1 MKKGASRSTL
11 LVLAA
16 FKYTNN
22 NLMYTHNHARI
33 PNKIPSRD
41 TETNGYVKKWICRSA
56 DR

>member
-1 MKKGASRSTL
+1 MPGASRSTS